1 VRPAG
6 DLADDIEPRFSGDTT
21 TKKAVLL
28 LVTTVTEVFE
38 VDAEHV
44 DELPPSVPALL
55 RKAEPALFP
64 VLRAAGRR

>member
-1 VRPAG
+1 
-6 DLADDIEPRFSGDTT
+6 
-21 TKKAVLL
+21 VLL